1 MTRSPCS
8 ALPFVARTKH
18 QKHPVLWVLLL
29 VFWVV
34 SAGCAPTSS
43 ELPEDFLVGGI
54 QVNEPDMHGWHAKLL
69 GSGFNT
75 IALTVYARQ
84 HRWDG
89 PDITFDPDQLG
100 GDLVREMRAAKRA
113 GLRVVLILRV
123 ALDHAEP
130 ANRFLW
136 HGLIQPTDD
145 AALDAW
151 FFRYGEFVRRWAEVA
166 QAEGVDV
173 FGIGSELSS
182 LTSTQPLEALP
193 GLERYYLDQEKQEEE
208 RLRALK
214 AGGGEVPP
222 EALEAGW
229 NDESADL
236 RSFLDERTLAQA
248 EWARRVTFD
257 EDLDRLNARRAR
269 LEANWRRVIQ
279 EVRGAYS
286 GALIYAANFDQYA
299 EVGFWDALDVIG
311 VNAYFPLRETLS
323 AAPVEQLEPVF
334 VESWRRIL
342 GGIDEVRAEQNP
354 EAPVI
359 FTELGYTGWR
369 GSTIQPWAGDGF
381 AVLEDDAGNQRRVV
395 WREQPSEPM
404 ERALA
409 IETLGR
415 VATERNDLLRGLL
428 YWKLSSVP
436 EHRNIEP
443 FVIVLEEEA
452 DPALAALRTLAGG
465 R

>member
-1 MTRSPCS
+1 MF
-8 ALPFVARTKH
+8 ALPKALFR
-18 QKHPVLWVLLL
+18 PRSRLSRIPLLL
-29 VFWVV
+29 VALLGLL
-34 SAGCAPTSS
+34 AGGCRPVPT
-43 ELPEDFLVGGI
+43 ELPEDFLLGGI
-54 QVNEPDMHGWHAKLL
+54 QVNEPDMHAWHAKLL

-136 HGLIQPTDD
+136 HGLIQPTSD
-145 AALDAW
+145 ADLDAW

-166 QAEGVDV
+166 ETEGVDV

-182 LTSTQPLEALP
+182 LTSTQPLETLP

-208 RLRALK
+208 RLRALR
-214 AGGGEVPP
+214 ADGGEVPP
-222 EALEAGW
+222 GALEAGW
-229 NDESADL
+229 NDEAADL
-236 RSFLDERTLAQA
+236 HSFLDQRTLAQA

-257 EDLDRLNARRAR
+257 EDLERLNLRRQR
-269 LEANWRRVIQ
+269 LDENWRRVIQ
-279 EVRGAYS
+279 EIRGVYS
-286 GALIYAANFDQYA
+286 GALTYAANFDQYDQ
-299 EVGFWDALDVIG
+299 VGFWDVLDVIG
-311 VNAYFPLRETLS
+311 VNAYFPLRERLS
-323 AAPVEQLEPVF
+323 SAPVEELESEL

-342 GGIDEVRAEQNP
+342 GGIDEVRAEQHPN
-354 EAPVI
+354 APVI
-359 FTELGYTGWR
+359 FTELGYTSWR

-381 AVLEDDAGNQRRVV
+381 AVLEDGSGGQRRVV
-395 WREQPSEPM
+395 WREQPQELR
-404 ERALA
+404 ERAMA
-409 IETLGR
+409 IEALSE
-415 VATERNDLLRGLL
+415 VAAERNRLLRGLL
-428 YWKLSSVP
+428 YWKLSSVAD
-436 EHRNIEP
+436 HRNIEP

-452 DPALAALRTLAGG
+452 DPALAALRTLSN
-465 R
+465 RL